1 MAQLL
6 HLQTGVTPRGLPA
19 STDMLAGVICAQ
31 VEGIWDL
38 SVMPWKQIFGPVLG
52 SLDNSLWILSFEQL
66 PVGQSSFLVLGLSCK
81 HRPCQFCSVLD
92 PRLAG
97 LC

>member
-19 STDMLAGVICAQ
+19 STGMLAGVICAQ

-38 SVMPWKQIFGPVLG
+38 SVMP
-52 SLDNSLWILSFEQL
+52 
-66 PVGQSSFLVLGLSCK
+66 
-81 HRPCQFCSVLD
+81 
-92 PRLAG
+92 
-97 LC
+97 